1 MAVMWHSLSIE
12 VKKWGDRLFKP
23 PAVMWYLVGILLGVF
38 FLPIFNVDFIADN
51 LALLVAPPLSFSQQ
65 WQNFVQTVASGRV
78 HLSGFLLTYW
88 LQLFYHYPLLHLMT
102 FIQVLLNMW
111 CWYCLGKQLKLP
123 TFFRLSIIFLPLL
136 FQLRLYHDPFLVYAG
151 EWQFYFT
158 LLLFSL
164 ITWVAYLRS
173 DKISWAL
180 ISGLAFFFAVNAHE
194 SYLFFLPLYGLTFYY
209 LKAKWWGKEYW
220 LVVLN
225 VFSGMA
231 AIFSAQIWQILL
243 GLERQSLV
251 YDGIRAEFSP
261 YRIARALLIQASA
274 SLPLNNFFGR
284 AGQEA
289 ISYYPYLF
297 REQLPIFLLSLVT
310 LGAIFYLLTKFRTKL
325 LPVKKRELIFALAF
339 GVLLWLLPAF
349 SVSLSAKYQDD
360 LYMFGMKSGIGYILV
375 YQQYFGAALILAA
388 LFAVIYTHKSYR
400 FALVVTTVFLGSVV
414 FYLQSVANQAVVK
427 QLHKAFSEQ
436 SWILNQAK
444 QSQLWQGLA
453 TTRLNIYSIH
463 RDSNYYYVD
472 NNRFNY
478 AQTKKILADKFLL
491 QGFCSRDYYL
501 ANRLDG
507 KTEFVQGEL
516 PCEQLATSTYPNY
529 FLYYDQIDENSGYIL
544 WAKIAYFQDGSPVG
558 NNFTVYYY
566 SSHLNHNWPSGL
578 FPVLSRQLYV
588 SYQLLAN
595 KTSQW
600 QSQTVVRNR
609 ENNSF
614 IASFSNQQDILLDS
628 IVPQIIH
635 NDRPSLAIP

>member
-1 MAVMWHSLSIE
+1 MAVMWHSLSIGA
-12 VKKWGDRLFKP
+12 KKWGSKLFTP
-23 PAVMWYLVGILLGVF
+23 PAVMWGLVGILLGVF

-51 LALLVAPPLSFSQQ
+51 LVLLVTPPLSLAAQ
-65 WQNFVQTVASGRV
+65 WRGFVQAVTAGRV

-102 FIQVLLNMW
+102 FFQVLLNMW
-111 CWYCLGKQLKLP
+111 CWYQLGQQLKLSILAW
-123 TFFRLSIIFLPLL
+123 LSVVFLPLF
-136 FQLRLYHDPFLVYAG
+136 FQLRIYHDPFLVYAG

-164 ITWVAYLRS
+164 TSWAAYLRS
-173 DKISWAL
+173 RRLSYGFIS
-180 ISGLAFFFAVNAHE
+180 SLAFYFSVNAHE
-194 SYLFFLPLYGLTFYY
+194 AYLFFLPLYVLVFYR
-209 LKAKWWGKEYW
+209 LKAKWWGKEYY
-220 LVVLN
+220 LLGLN
-225 VFSGMA
+225 LLSSLA
-231 AIFSAQIWQILL
+231 AIFAAQIWQFLL
-243 GLERQSLV
+243 SLGRQNYL
-251 YDGIRAEFSP
+251 YDGIRAEFNP
-261 YRIARALLIQASA
+261 FVVVRAFLIQVSA

-284 AGQEA
+284 TGREA
-289 ISYYPYLF
+289 MSYYPYLF
-297 REQLPIFLLSLVT
+297 REQLVVFFCSLVT
-310 LGAIFYLLTKFRTKL
+310 LGVLFYLLGKIATHQLLELNKRTL
-325 LPVKKRELIFALAF
+325 LFALLF
-339 GVLLWLLPAF
+339 GVLLVCLPALP
-349 SVSLSAKYQDD
+349 VALSAKYQHD

-388 LFAVIYTHKSYR
+388 LFAAIYAHKSYR
-400 FALVVTTVFLGSVV
+400 FALVVTTVFLGSLV
-414 FYLQSVANQAVVK
+414 FYLQSVANQAAVK

-444 QSQLWQGLA
+444 QSQLWQGLEA
-453 TTRLNIYSIH
+453 TKLNIYSIH

-491 QGFCSRDYYL
+491 QGFCSRAHYL
-501 ANRLDG
+501 G
-507 KTEFVQGEL
+507 SEMEL
-516 PCEQLATSTYPNY
+516 EQLNLSSCSQLATSVYPNY
-529 FLYYDQIDENSGYIL
+529 FLYYDQIDEHSGYIL
-544 WAKIAYFQDGSPVG
+544 WAKIAYFHHGVPVG
-558 NNFTVYYY
+558 KNFTVYYY

-588 SYQLLAN
+588 SYQLLAD
-595 KTSQW
+595 KVSQW

-614 IASFSNQQDILLDS
+614 IASFSDQQDILLDS

>member
-1 MAVMWHSLSIE
+1 MFKQVDWWTKRWRDKLVSPQA
-12 VKKWGDRLFKP
+12 WGI
-23 PAVMWYLVGILLGVF
+23 YLVIILLGA
-38 FLPIFNVDFIADN
+38 FLLPVLNVDFIGDN
-51 LALLVAPPLSFSQQ
+51 LTLLVAPSLSFSQQ

-88 LQLFYHYPLLHLMT
+88 LQLFYYYPGLHLMT

-123 TFFRLSIIFLPLL
+123 TFFRLSIIFLPFL

-151 EWQFYFT
+151 EWQFYFSLF
-158 LLLFSL
+158 LLSL
-164 ITWVAYLRS
+164 IAWIAYLRS
-173 DKISWAL
+173 DKISRAL
-180 ISGLAFFFAVNAHE
+180 ISWLAFFFAVNAHE
-194 SYLFFLPLYGLTFYY
+194 SYLFFLPLYGLIFYY

-251 YDGIRAEFSP
+251 YDGIRAEYSP
-261 YRIARALLIQASA
+261 YRVARALLIQASA

-284 AGQEA
+284 TGQEA

-297 REQLPIFLLSLVT
+297 REQLSIFLLSLVT
-310 LGAIFYLLTKFRTKL
+310 LGAIFYLLTKFRARL

-360 LYMFGMKSGIGYILV
+360 LYLFGMKSGIGYILV
-375 YQQYFGAALILAA
+375 YQQYFGVALILAVLLA
-388 LFAVIYTHKSYR
+388 LF
-400 FALVVTTVFLGSVV
+400 FAQKRTRTGLLVLTVFLGSVV

-436 SWILNQAK
+436 SWILNRAK

-501 ANRLDG
+501 GNRLDG

-529 FLYYDQIDENSGYIL
+529 FLYYDQIDEHSGYIL

-566 SSHLNHNWPSGL
+566 SSHLNHNWPSSL
-578 FPVLSRQLYV
+578 FPVLARQLHV
-588 SYQLLAN
+588 SYQLLSPTKEN
-595 KTSQW
+595 KW
-600 QSQTVVRNR
+600 QSQTVVRDR
-609 ENNSF
+609 GNNSF
-614 IASFSNQQDILLDS
+614 IASFSDQDVLLDS

-635 NDRPSLAIP
+635 NDRPSLSLE